1 MSSAAK
7 SSRSRQSVPSG
18 VYQGNGGAAQESG
31 VQLAD
36 KLKIFK
42 TENFDPDAY
51 VQSKCQTMNEKVPI
65 YLFIFS
71 LAYWW
76 VLIDGNL

>member
-1 MSSAAK
+1 MTSVK
-7 SSRSRQSVPSG
+7 SSRSRASAPSG
-18 VYQGNGGAAQESG
+18 PMVPAAIQANGGGSGQDPG

-51 VQSKCQTMNEKVPI
+51 VQSKCQTINEKVTS
-65 YLFIFS
+65 FVS
-71 LAYWW
+71 
-76 VLIDGNL
+76 